1 MNKQE
6 LNQEIKKTKVR
17 TLQTVGR
24 TALLLIMVEI
34 IIWNVKKMSI
44 PLLVTLLATCTVE
57 VVVSL
62 ITLKELKKQ

>member
-6 LNQEIKKTKVR
+6 LNQEIKKTKIR
-17 TLQTVGR
+17 ILQKVGR

-44 PLLVTLLATCTVE
+44 PLLVALLATCAVE
-57 VVVSL
+57 IVVSL
-62 ITLKELKKQ
+62 ITLKELKK

>member
-44 PLLVTLLATCTVE
+44 PLLVALLAP
-57 VVVSL
+57 
-62 ITLKELKKQ
+62 

>member
-1 MNKQE
+1 M
-6 LNQEIKKTKVR
+6 NQEIKKTKVR

-44 PLLVTLLATCTVE
+44 PLLVALLATCTVE

>member
-1 MNKQE
+1 MNKQK
-6 LNQEIKKTKVR
+6 LNQEIRKTKVR
-17 TLQTVGR
+17 TLQTVGK

-44 PLLVTLLATCTVE
+44 PLLVALVSTCAVE

-62 ITLKELKKQ
+62 ITLKELKK